1 MTNAAVECCV
11 AISIWGVGVN
21 GEVCK
26 RFGNPF
32 KETMRGKT
40 NEVEWEHLEFFR
52 DSVKVFFFVFI
63 DMCEEFGFEMENI
76 VHS

>member
-1 MTNAAVECCV
+1 
-11 AISIWGVGVN
+11 
-21 GEVCK
+21 
-26 RFGNPF
+26 
-32 KETMRGKT
+32 MRGKT

-63 DMCEEFGFEMENI
+63 DMCEEFGLELENI

>member
-1 MTNAAVECCV
+1 MTNSTVECSV

-26 RFGNPF
+26 GFGNPF

-63 DMCEEFGFEMENI
+63 DMCEEFGLELENI